1 MEKIVFKNEILN
13 VVFGSLLLIFAIV
26 AYFTKLVED
35 YLPIIIGVVLI
46 LLSIKRF
53 YYSFKK
59 IVSKNATLILVIELI
74 LDFVFAGLLIYLADH
89 VELFIGLIIY
99 TRGVS
104 YLIINY
110 VATRKV
116 KVVQYLINIGY
127 VTFGSFLMF
136 TSYSSIEFLNVFIM
150 LLILIVGAIYLQA
163 GVRKMVIQ
171 EQLEEE
177 QEKKLKEKEK
187 IEKKEEK
194 TEHKLAE
201 LKEKVQKE
209 EKEKA
214 KLVSEKKEI
223 DKKVVKPEVKQEK
236 PVKKEVTMK
245 DGEVDYHNLT
255 LPELKVIAK
264 EKNIVGVSQLKKSE
278 IIEKIKQAQ

>member
-13 VVFGSLLLIFAIV
+13 IVFGGLLLIFAIV

-35 YLPIIIGVVLI
+35 YLPVIIGVVLI

-110 VATRKV
+110 VATRKI
-116 KVVQYLINIGY
+116 KVVQYILNIVF
-127 VTFGSFLMF
+127 VTFGAFLMF
-136 TSYSSIEFLNVFIM
+136 TSYSSGHKA
-150 LLILIVGAIYLQA
+150 LLYY
-163 GVRKMVIQ
+163 K
-171 EQLEEE
+171 
-177 QEKKLKEKEK
+177 
-187 IEKKEEK
+187 
-194 TEHKLAE
+194 H
-201 LKEKVQKE
+201 
-209 EKEKA
+209 
-214 KLVSEKKEI
+214 
-223 DKKVVKPEVKQEK
+223 
-236 PVKKEVTMK
+236 
-245 DGEVDYHNLT
+245 
-255 LPELKVIAK
+255 
-264 EKNIVGVSQLKKSE
+264 
-278 IIEKIKQAQ
+278 

>member
-13 VVFGSLLLIFAIV
+13 IVFGGLLLIFAIV

-35 YLPIIIGVVLI
+35 YLPVIIGVVLI

-116 KVVQYLINIGY
+116 KVVQYVINILY

-136 TSYSSIEFLNVFIM
+136 TSYSSVEFLNVFIM

-163 GVRKMVIQ
+163 GVRKVVVK

-194 TEHKLAE
+194 TDNKLAE
-201 LKEKVQKE
+201 LKEKVQRE

-236 PVKKEVTMK
+236 PVKKEVPMT

-278 IIEKIKQAQ
+278 IIEKIKQAK